1 LVAGLGANQ
10 PEAAG
15 PGETAIAD
23 QAPLFHAQFV
33 SLRLK
38 GLNFEQLKLIDAA
51 LDRISAGDYGVC
63 AECGGMISSRRLAA
77 VPWAAYCIKC
87 QERVGVGPAPGVR
100 TRKPLSA
107 DRSPGPRDPSR
118 GEVVQ

>member
-87 QERVGVGPAPGVR
+87 QERVGGGTGAGG
-100 TRKPLSA
+100 SDQEA
-107 DRSPGPRDPSR
+107 A
-118 GEVVQ
+118 